1 MSTSKTKKGTSTE
14 RSTFRGN
21 LETTPTQ
28 TVAKSGRGRPRSP
41 ETRAKILKAAYEIL
55 NKVGFMD
62 LTIEGV
68 AARAEVGKPTI
79 YRRWK
84 TKAALSMDAFLEAVN
99 PELAFPDTGTAKE
112 DFREQMQ
119 KIVKLMNSPR
129 GEVLASVI
137 GCGQADEELIAA
149 FRENWLIPRRKE
161 AIAILQ
167 RGVERGE
174 LKADVDAEVAID
186 ALYSPLFYRLLL
198 KHQPLTN
205 KFVNELVDVVMNGL
219 AS

>member
-1 MSTSKTKKGTSTE
+1 MSTSKVKKA
-14 RSTFRGN
+14 
-21 LETTPTQ
+21 Q

-55 NKVGFMD
+55 LEVGFMD

-68 AARAEVGKPTI
+68 AARAKVGKPTI

-84 TKAALSMDAFLEAVN
+84 TKAALAMDAFLEVVN
-99 PELAFPDTGTAKE
+99 PEIAFPDTGSVKE
-112 DFREQMQ
+112 DFREQML
-119 KIVKLMNSPR
+119 KLVKLMKSSR

-149 FRENWLIPRRKE
+149 FRENWLIPRRKD
-161 AIAILQ
+161 AKQIFQ

-174 LKADVDAEVAID
+174 LKEGIDAEVAID

-205 KFVNELVDVVMNGL
+205 EFVDELVDVVIRGL
-219 AS
+219 EN

>member
-1 MSTSKTKKGTSTE
+1 MSTSTSKKA
-14 RSTFRGN
+14 R
-21 LETTPTQ
+21 TT
-28 TVAKSGRGRPRSP
+28 VKSERGRPRSP
-41 ETRAKILKAAYEIL
+41 ETRAKILKAAYEML
-55 NKVGFMD
+55 NEVGFMD

-68 AARAEVGKPTI
+68 AARAKVGKPTI

-84 TKAALSMDAFLEAVN
+84 TKAALAMDAFLEAVN
-99 PELAFPDTGTAKE
+99 PELAFPDTGSAKE

-119 KIVKLMNSPR
+119 KIVRLMNSPR

-149 FRENWLIPRRKE
+149 FRENWLTPRRKD
-161 AIAILQ
+161 AKRIFQ

-174 LKADVDAEVAID
+174 LKEGIDAEVVID

-198 KHQPLTN
+198 KHQPLT
-205 KFVNELVDVVMNGL
+205 KKLVDELVDVVMMGI
-219 AS
+219 AR

>member
-1 MSTSKTKKGTSTE
+1 MSSSKFKNS
-14 RSTFRGN
+14 
-21 LETTPTQ
+21 Q

-41 ETRAKILKAAYEIL
+41 ETREKILKAAYEML
-55 NKVGFMD
+55 NEFGFMD

-84 TKAALSMDAFLEAVN
+84 TKAALAMDAFLEAVN

-149 FRENWLIPRRKE
+149 FRENWLIPRRKD
-161 AIAILQ
+161 AKQIFQ

-174 LKADVDAEVAID
+174 LRADVDAEVALD

-198 KHQPLTN
+198 KHQPLTDE
-205 KFVNELVDVVMNGL
+205 FVDKLIDVIIGGL
-219 AS
+219 EI

>member
-1 MSTSKTKKGTSTE
+1 MSTSRIKKAK
-14 RSTFRGN
+14 
-21 LETTPTQ
+21 

-41 ETRAKILKAAYEIL
+41 ETRAKILKAAYEML
-55 NKVGFMD
+55 NEVGFMD

-84 TKAALSMDAFLEAVN
+84 TKAALAMDAFLEAVN
-99 PELAFPDTGTAKE
+99 PEIVFPDTGSVKE

-149 FRENWLIPRRKE
+149 FRENWLIPRRKD
-161 AIAILQ
+161 AIAIFQ

-174 LKADVDAEVAID
+174 LRAEINPEVAID

-198 KHQPLTN
+198 KHQPLSN
-205 KFVNELVDVVMNGL
+205 KFVNELIELVMNGMSL
-219 AS
+219 P

>member
-1 MSTSKTKKGTSTE
+1 MSTSKTKKA
-14 RSTFRGN
+14 R
-21 LETTPTQ
+21 TT
-28 TVAKSGRGRPRSP
+28 AKSGRGRPRSP
-41 ETRAKILKAAYEIL
+41 ETRVKILKAAYEIL
-55 NKVGFMD
+55 NEVGFMD

-68 AARAEVGKPTI
+68 AAKAGVGKPTI

-84 TKAALSMDAFLEAVN
+84 TKSALAMDAFLEAVN
-99 PELAFPDTGTAKE
+99 PELAFPDTGEAKE

-149 FRENWLIPRRKE
+149 FRENWLIPRRKD
-161 AIAILQ
+161 AKRIFQ

-174 LKADVDAEVAID
+174 LKENIDAEIAID

-198 KHQPLTN
+198 KHQPLTDE
-205 KFVNELVDVVMNGL
+205 FVNELIDVVIGGL
-219 AS
+219 KK

>member
-1 MSTSKTKKGTSTE
+1 MSTSKTKK
-14 RSTFRGN
+14 
-21 LETTPTQ
+21 
-28 TVAKSGRGRPRSP
+28 AKTIARAGRGRPRSP
-41 ETRAKILKAAYEIL
+41 ETRAKILKAAYEML
-55 NKVGFMD
+55 NEVGFMD

-84 TKAALSMDAFLEAVN
+84 TKAALLMDAFLEAVN
-99 PELAFPDTGTAKE
+99 PELAFPDTGVVAE

-119 KIVKLMNSPR
+119 KIVKLMNSSR
-129 GEVLASVI
+129 GEVLGSVI

-149 FRENWLIPRRKE
+149 FRENWLTPRRKD
-161 AIAILQ
+161 AKKIFQ

-174 LKADVDAEVAID
+174 LREGIDAEIVID

-198 KHQPLTN
+198 KHQPLTDEL
-205 KFVNELVDVVMNGL
+205 VDELVDVVMKGITKP
-219 AS
+219 

>member
-1 MSTSKTKKGTSTE
+1 MSTSKTKKAKTI
-14 RSTFRGN
+14 
-21 LETTPTQ
+21 
-28 TVAKSGRGRPRSP
+28 AKSGRGRPRDP
-41 ETRAKILKAAYEIL
+41 ETRAKILKAAYEML
-55 NKVGFMD
+55 NEVGFMD

-68 AARAEVGKPTI
+68 ATRAGVGKPTI

-84 TKAALSMDAFLEAVN
+84 TKSALAMDAFLEGIN
-99 PELAFPDTGTAKE
+99 PEVVFPDTGSASE
-112 DFREQMQ
+112 DFRGQMQ

-149 FRENWLIPRRKE
+149 FRENWLIPRRDDAKR
-161 AIAILQ
+161 IFQ

-174 LKADVDAEVAID
+174 LRADVDAEVAID

-198 KHQPLTN
+198 KHQPLTVE
-205 KFVNELVDVVMNGL
+205 FVDNLLDVVMKGL
-219 AS
+219 RRV

>member
-1 MSTSKTKKGTSTE
+1 MSSSKTKKSK
-14 RSTFRGN
+14 SI
-21 LETTPTQ
+21 
-28 TVAKSGRGRPRSP
+28 AKSGRGRPRSP
-41 ETRAKILKAAYEIL
+41 GTRDKILKATYEML
-55 NKVGFMD
+55 NEFGFMD

-84 TKAALSMDAFLEAVN
+84 TKAALAMDAFLEMVT
-99 PELAFPDTGTAKE
+99 PEIAFPDTGSVQN
-112 DFREQMQ
+112 DFKEQME

-149 FRENWLIPRRKE
+149 FRENWLIPRRKD
-161 AIAILQ
+161 AKTIFQ

-174 LKADVDAEVAID
+174 LKKGLDAEVVID
-186 ALYSPLFYRLLL
+186 ALYSPSFYRLLL
-198 KHQPLTN
+198 KHQPLTK
-205 KFVNELVDVVMNGL
+205 KFVNELVDVVIRGIKK
-219 AS
+219 